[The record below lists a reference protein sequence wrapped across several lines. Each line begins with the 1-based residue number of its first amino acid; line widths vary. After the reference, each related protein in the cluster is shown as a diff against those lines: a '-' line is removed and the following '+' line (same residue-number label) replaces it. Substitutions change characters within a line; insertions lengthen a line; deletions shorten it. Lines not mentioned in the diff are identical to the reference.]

1 MFGEHDDEMMMMMM
15 VIMMV
20 VVMLMMMMIMRMMMM
35 VRPNRQL
42 MEGER
47 CLGRKEKHCK
57 AAKKP
62 D

>member
-1 MFGEHDDEMMMMMM
+1 MFGEDDDDDDCDGDGGDDDGDGGPSEWA
-15 VIMMV
+15 I
-20 VVMLMMMMIMRMMMM
+20 
-35 VRPNRQL
+35 NGG
-42 MEGER
+42 GER